1 MLAFKKLLFSFLLFW
16 SVCYEDGLSDSKRN
30 EIASLMF
37 RNFNN
42 SQLPNGTFLLKYL
55 TDRKFKMSTIFIF
68 EIKGA
73 KKVKIFNFL
82 KSRFSIMD
90 GLMDVIFGAFL
101 GTYAR
106 LLKSITSQF
115 FSRYSKSYN
124 NLNVKSCSMALN
136 KEMDRVGATKLYAFN
151 TTL

>member
-1 MLAFKKLLFSFLLFW
+1 
-16 SVCYEDGLSDSKRN
+16 
-30 EIASLMF
+30 
-37 RNFNN
+37 
-42 SQLPNGTFLLKYL
+42 
-55 TDRKFKMSTIFIF
+55 
-68 EIKGA
+68 
-73 KKVKIFNFL
+73 
-82 KSRFSIMD
+82 
-90 GLMDVIFGAFL
+90 MDVIFGAFL

-136 KEMDRVGATKLYAFN
+136 KEMNCVGATKLYASN